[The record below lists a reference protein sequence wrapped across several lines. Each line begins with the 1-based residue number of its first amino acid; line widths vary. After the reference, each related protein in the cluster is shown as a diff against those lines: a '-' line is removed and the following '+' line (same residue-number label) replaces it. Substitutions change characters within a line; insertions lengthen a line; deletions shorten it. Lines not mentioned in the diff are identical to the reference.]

1 MPEDRQIPT
10 SAPSDRPSFKVF
22 SEGSQMSETYQ
33 VLSVV
38 VTKQVNRIS
47 SAQITFKD
55 GDPAQEDFPISN
67 SDDFIPGKQIEIL
80 AGYHSDEETIFKGI
94 VVKNSVKARKDSP
107 SVFQVECR
115 DENVK
120 LTVGRKSKYFYESKD
135 SEIIEEIASA
145 IDLDKEIEAT
155 TFVHQTMVQFNSTD
169 WDFIVSRADASGK
182 LVFTEDNKLLVKTPD
197 MDQEAVLSLR
207 YGGNILAFETEMDAR
222 NQYAS
227 VKATSWDGSSQEVIE
242 SESAAFSGTLP
253 GNIDPDELSGIIG
266 LDDYSLSHGGS
277 IKDVELQEWVNARI
291 SKSKLSKIRGR
302 IQIQGFGNVK
312 PGNLVELN
320 GMGDRFNGTAF
331 VSSVR
336 HDINTENWISN
347 IGVGISK
354 NWFAEEAKG
363 VNDVEAAGMLP
374 AIRGLQVGVVT
385 ALEGDPDG
393 EFRVQV
399 RMPLIDESEGV
410 WARHALLDAG
420 ENRGSF
426 FRPEI
431 GDEVVLGFFNDD
443 PRNPVILGML
453 NSSVK
458 PAPIA
463 PADDNHEKGF
473 VTRSEMKLMFD
484 DDKKIIQIETP
495 NGNVMTFSDD
505 EGKVEI
511 VDENGNKM
519 TMDSAGILMET
530 SSDVNIK
537 ANGDITIEGTNV
549 NLKASASFKAE
560 GGTGAELST
569 GATAILKG
577 SIVQIN

>member
-94 VVKNSVKARKDSP
+94 VVKNSVKARKDTP

>member
-1 MPEDRQIPT
+1 
-10 SAPSDRPSFKVF
+10 
-22 SEGSQMSETYQ
+22 MSETYQ

>member
-10 SAPSDRPSFKVF
+10 SAPSDKPTFRII
-22 SEGSQMSETYQ
+22 SEGNQVSETFQ
-33 VLSVV
+33 VLSIV

-47 SAQITFKD
+47 AAQIFFKD

-67 SDDFIPGKQIEIL
+67 SDDFIPGKKIEVH
-80 AGYHSDEETIFKGI
+80 AGYHSDEEVIFKGI
-94 VVKNSVKARKDSP
+94 VVKNSVRARKDQA

-115 DENVK
+115 DEAVK

-135 SEIIEEIASA
+135 SEIIEEIVSGVG
-145 IDLDKEIEAT
+145 IDKEVDPT
-155 TFVHQTMVQFNSTD
+155 TFVHQTMVQFQSTD

-182 LVFTEDNKLLVKTPD
+182 LVFTDDNKLLVKKPGL
-197 MDQEAVLSLR
+197 DQSPVLSLR
-207 YGGNILAFETEMDAR
+207 YGGNIIAFETEMDAR
-222 NQYAS
+222 DQFAS
-227 VKATSWDGSSQEVIE
+227 VKAKSWDSSNQEMIE
-242 SESAAFSGTLP
+242 SESETFSGILP
-253 GNIDPDELSGIIG
+253 GNIDTDELSGIIG
-266 LDDYSLSHGGS
+266 LADFSLSHGGGK
-277 IKDVELQEWVNARI
+277 KDVELQDWANAQG

-302 IQIQGFGNVK
+302 IQIQGFSNIK
-312 PGNLVELN
+312 PGNMVELN
-320 GMGDRFNGTAF
+320 GMGDRFNGSAF

-336 HDINTENWISN
+336 HDINAENWITN
-347 IGVGISK
+347 IGVGLQRT
-354 NWFAEEAKG
+354 WFTEEVDG
-363 VNDVEAAGMLP
+363 INDMEAAGMLP
-374 AIRGLQVGVVT
+374 AINGLQVGIVT

-410 WARHALLDAG
+410 WARVALLDAG
-420 ENRGSF
+420 DNRGSF

-443 PRNPVILGML
+443 PRDPVILGML
-453 NSSVK
+453 NSSAK
-458 PAPIA
+458 PAPIT

-473 VTRSEMKLMFD
+473 ITRSEMKLMFD
-484 DDKKIIQIETP
+484 DDKKVIQIETP
-495 NGNVMTFSDD
+495 NGNIMKFSDD

-519 TMDSAGILMET
+519 TMDSSGILMET
-530 SSDVNIK
+530 NSDINIK
-537 ANGDITIEGTNV
+537 SSGDISIEGTNI
-549 NLKASASFKAE
+549 NLKANANFKAE
-560 GGTGAELST
+560 GNAGAELSS

>member
-1 MPEDRQIPT
+1 
-10 SAPSDRPSFKVF
+10 
-22 SEGSQMSETYQ
+22 MSETYQ

-94 VVKNSVKARKDSP
+94 VVKNSVKARKDTP